1 VPHRDRFS
9 LVGHAAMPF
18 LDPLAEHEL
27 VTLLEPLAPLALRP
41 GARTLDLGGGRAD
54 LSALLAR
61 RWGCQATSVDLSPA
75 ACEAGRE
82 RTRGLP
88 VEIVVARADEHVAR
102 TQPRGLAL
110 ASCVGATH
118 AFGAGEQAFARAF
131 EVLAPCAGHVLL
143 ADLVALG
150 ARAAKAFGSA
160 RADAVERLLAPHAV
174 AHLRLGP
181 ERVAAYE
188 RAWCEALAAWLD
200 AHPGDPREAWARQ
213 RIAWTDDAG
222 MREARGELGFDA
234 WVVRG
239 AG

>member
-1 VPHRDRFS
+1 VSHRDRFS

-18 LDPLAEHEL
+18 LDPLEEREL
-27 VTLLEPLAPLALRP
+27 SILLDPLALTP

-61 RWGCQATSVDLSPA
+61 RWGCVATSVDRSPA
-75 ACEAGRE
+75 ACEEGRA

-88 VEIVVARADEHVAR
+88 VEIVVARADDHVAR

-110 ASCVGATH
+110 ASCVAATH

-131 EVLAPCAGHVLL
+131 EMLLPCARHLLL

-150 ARAAKAFGSA
+150 PRAAKAFESA
-160 RADAVERLLAPHAV
+160 RADTVERLLRPHAV
-174 AHLRLGP
+174 SHLRLGP

-188 RAWCEALAAWLD
+188 RAWCDALAAWLL
-200 AHPGDPREAWARQ
+200 AHPGDPREAWARE
-213 RIAWTDDAG
+213 RIAWTDDEGLRA
-222 MREARGELGFDA
+222 ARAELAFDA

-239 AG
+239 AGQ